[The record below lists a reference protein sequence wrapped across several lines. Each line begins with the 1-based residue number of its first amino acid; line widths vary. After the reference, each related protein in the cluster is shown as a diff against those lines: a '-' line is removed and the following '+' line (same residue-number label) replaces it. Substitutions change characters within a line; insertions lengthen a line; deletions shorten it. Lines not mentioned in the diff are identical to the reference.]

1 MQIQRGGLN
10 DDEHGWTEGYA
21 TGSDLTGA
29 VYLNCEYTILSGEYK
44 GRKIWSTIGL
54 YSSKNDN
61 IWGDIGRSFIRSIL
75 NSRSGFTDK
84 DDSPEA
90 TVARQ
95 IESFAELDGCEFVAR
110 VDVENDEAYGK
121 KNVIKAAITPEH
133 KQYNAA
139 MDKASVKLMDWT
151 V

>member
-1 MQIQRGGLN
+1 MTYYNFNTAESNNYDLIPKGTIAKVRMQIQRGGLN

-61 IWGDIGRSFIRSIL
+61 IWGDIGRSFFR
-75 NSRSGFTDK
+75 K
-84 DDSPEA
+84 
-90 TVARQ
+90 
-95 IESFAELDGCEFVAR
+95 
-110 VDVENDEAYGK
+110 
-121 KNVIKAAITPEH
+121 H
-133 KQYNAA
+133 
-139 MDKASVKLMDWT
+139 
-151 V
+151 